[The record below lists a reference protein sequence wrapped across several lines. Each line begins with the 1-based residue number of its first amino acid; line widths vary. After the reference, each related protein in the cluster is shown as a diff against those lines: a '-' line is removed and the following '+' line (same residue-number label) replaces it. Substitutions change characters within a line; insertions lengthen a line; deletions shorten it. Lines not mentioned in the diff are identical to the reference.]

1 MSGIRYQGPR
11 AFLIL
16 IPGGAIA
23 QLGERLLCKQE
34 VVGSIPSG
42 STRSVL
48 PMGLVAFRSRLRAM
62 WLCGQCGFAVRCR
75 PLTPLLEL
83 LET

>member
-1 MSGIRYQGPR
+1 
-11 AFLIL
+11 
-16 IPGGAIA
+16 
-23 QLGERLLCKQE
+23 
-34 VVGSIPSG
+34 
-42 STRSVL
+42 L